1 MFFSTATFWILVV
14 LTHSQRRCLPH
25 QSCSDGDCCALGS
38 SCNTC
43 GHGFHTNNNECAG
56 KGNRRCN
63 MPPTRQPTQANP
75 PPTPFSTPEPTP
87 ATFDRCL
94 PHESCA
100 PGDCCAEGSSCNTCR
115 YGFEVNN
122 GGCAG
127 KGNRRCK
134 FAPPP
139 TRATTPWPG
148 TFENLFR
155 RCLPHEQCEDG
166 ACCALGSSCNTCAQG
181 FSTNNVECAGKG
193 NRVCNFSRPPTMS
206 NTRAPTRTL
215 PNTPTTS
222 TTPQIGRS
230 CEDETEA
237 QTCRGKGCAFHSGT
251 CVEGC
256 QRYTNYRL
264 GGSLTEFRSIP
275 RTFLRLACEDE
286 CLREF
291 RCKYYEYIGE
301 DRMCKLYNDGDDSTR
316 EYTVGTMLGVCED
329 ENSTVPPTKENISA
343 DGDTGDD
350 SESGMSDM
358 TLAVFATVGAL
369 ICMCCTVVCVMYG
382 DRDGWAK
389 HPSPGGTTIAEKKSE
404 FDVPDS
410 YRTQIESTYISAG
423 TESVYTDTTSS
434 AYTDA
439 TKSRR
444 YESEYEPGSQP
455 RRVNLV
461 ENVDVSPRIVI
472 DSNMAYK
479 PYASVE
485 TMDKAISADSSFRL
499 PSNDSVGGPSG
510 LDVGAVKRGPSSR
523 LYGPGSS
530 PGVMGLPP
538 PDNYGSNSFT
548 TYTSVESQSDV
559 QWNVTF
565 SNELEPQSP
574 GLGGHLESEC

>member
-1 MFFSTATFWILVV
+1 
-14 LTHSQRRCLPH
+14 
-25 QSCSDGDCCALGS
+25 
-38 SCNTC
+38 
-43 GHGFHTNNNECAG
+43 
-56 KGNRRCN
+56 
-63 MPPTRQPTQANP
+63 
-75 PPTPFSTPEPTP
+75 
-87 ATFDRCL
+87 
-94 PHESCA
+94 
-100 PGDCCAEGSSCNTCR
+100 
-115 YGFEVNN
+115 
-122 GGCAG
+122 
-127 KGNRRCK
+127 
-134 FAPPP
+134 
-139 TRATTPWPG
+139 
-148 TFENLFR
+148 
-155 RCLPHEQCEDG
+155 
-166 ACCALGSSCNTCAQG
+166 
-181 FSTNNVECAGKG
+181 
-193 NRVCNFSRPPTMS
+193 MS

-230 CEDETEA
+230 CEDETEV

-291 RCKYYEYIGE
+291 RCKYYEYTGE

-389 HPSPGGTTIAEKKSE
+389 HPSPGGTTVAEKKSE

-461 ENVDVSPRIVI
+461 ENV
-472 DSNMAYK
+472 
-479 PYASVE
+479 